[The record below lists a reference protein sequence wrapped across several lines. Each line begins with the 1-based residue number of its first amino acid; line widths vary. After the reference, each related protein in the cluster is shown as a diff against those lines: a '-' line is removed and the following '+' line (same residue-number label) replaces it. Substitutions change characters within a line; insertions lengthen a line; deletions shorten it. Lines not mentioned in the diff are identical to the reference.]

1 MSGAVSAG
9 APREVTTSVTPDL
22 WWPYLGE
29 WLGRAHEVVSA
40 SAQVLN
46 RLNVFPVSDADTGT
60 NVELT
65 LAGIRDALPGSGPV
79 TADDLVRAAVLS
91 AHGNS
96 GAIVAEMLISVG
108 REAYRPVT
116 ASHRAA
122 GSVLAHL
129 LGIAAGAAT
138 RAVARPV
145 AGTILTVADDAARA
159 AQGAAGTNPDDVVFV
174 IEAAQRAAAQS
185 LARTP
190 ELLDVLNEAG
200 VVDAGAQA
208 YVLLLDVV
216 SELLGGHPA
225 EPLGDVVPSVP
236 PDRSARAGAVDED
249 MYEVMYA
256 VRGADPDTLTALARR
271 VVGARCQRCG
281 RGR

>member
-1 MSGAVSAG
+1 M
-9 APREVTTSVTPDL
+9 TPDL

-190 ELLDVLNEAG
+190 ELLDVLTEAG

-216 SELLGGHPA
+216 SEVLGGHRRSRWATRAAAAARPIGA
-225 EPLGDVVPSVP
+225 RPVAGD
-236 PDRSARAGAVDED
+236 AG

-256 VRGADPDTLTALARR
+256 VRGADPDDAHRLSDI
-271 VVGARCQRCG
+271 VGAR
-281 RGR
+281 